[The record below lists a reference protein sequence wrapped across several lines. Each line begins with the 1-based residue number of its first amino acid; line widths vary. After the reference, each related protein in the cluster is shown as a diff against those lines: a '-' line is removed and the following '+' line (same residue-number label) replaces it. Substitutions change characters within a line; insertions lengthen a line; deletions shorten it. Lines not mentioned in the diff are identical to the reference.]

1 MSNIKI
7 FFLSN
12 ILTLLIFTAS
22 EGQSDKIDIKGK
34 NNSFQVGEKLTF
46 SIGYEFIPA
55 GKAILSVDGISVI
68 NGRSVYQI
76 TSRAKSY
83 RFFDPFYKVRDEI
96 VTYIDTNTL
105 QSIIFRKTLREG
117 SYSYDYS
124 IDFNPDSMNAVSKS
138 PSGTRL
144 VEIPEFT
151 LDVLSAMYYM
161 RTLDLKVGKTETLTV
176 LDNDKLYPLDIR
188 VVRRERISTRAGTF
202 DCLVIIPE
210 LKSGGLFKNEG
221 RITAWV
227 TDDHRKI
234 PVLMK
239 SKAIIGA
246 IIVELQEAEGLVE

>member
-1 MSNIKI
+1 M
-7 FFLSN
+7 
-12 ILTLLIFTAS
+12 ILAFS
-22 EGQSDKIDIKGK
+22 KGQSEEEIVKGK

-55 GKAILSVDGISVI
+55 GKSILSVESIMEI
-68 NGRSVYQI
+68 NGRSVYKI
-76 TSRAKSY
+76 TSRTSSY
-83 RFFDPFYKVRDEI
+83 RFFDPFFKVRDEI
-96 VTYIDTNTL
+96 TTYLDTNTL
-105 QSIIFRKTLREG
+105 QSIKFRKKLREG

-124 IDFNPDSMNAVSKS
+124 IDFNPDSMSAVSQS
-138 PSGTRL
+138 PNGTRL
-144 VEIPEFT
+144 VKIPEFT

-161 RTLDLKVGKTETLTV
+161 RTLDLKIGRTVTVTV
-176 LDNDKLYPLDIR
+176 LDNDKLYPLDIKT
-188 VVRRERISTRAGTF
+188 VRRERISTSAGTF

-239 SKAIIGA
+239 SKALIGD
-246 IIVELQEAEGLVE
+246 IIVELQKAEGLVE

>member
-1 MSNIKI
+1 
-7 FFLSN
+7 
-12 ILTLLIFTAS
+12 LIVAIGV
-22 EGQSDKIDIKGK
+22 GQSEEVIVTGK

-55 GKAILSVDGISVI
+55 GKSILSVDGILEL

-76 TSRAKSY
+76 TSRTRSY
-83 RFFDPFYKVRDEI
+83 RFFDPFFKVRDEI
-96 VTYIDTNTL
+96 TTFIDTNTL
-105 QSIIFRKTLREG
+105 QSIKFRKKLREG

-124 IDFNPDSMNAVSKS
+124 VDFSPDSMSAVSKS
-138 PSGTRL
+138 PNGSLL

-161 RTLDLKVGKTETLTV
+161 RTLDLKVGTTLTLTV
-176 LDNDKLYPLDIR
+176 LDNDKLYPLDIKI
-188 VVRRERISTRAGTF
+188 VRRERISTRAGTF
-202 DCLVIIPE
+202 DCLVVIPE

-246 IIVELQEAEGLVE
+246 IIVELQDVEGLVE

>member
-1 MSNIKI
+1 M
-7 FFLSN
+7 
-12 ILTLLIFTAS
+12 ILAIS
-22 EGQSDKIDIKGK
+22 EGQSEEVFVKVK

-46 SIGYEFIPA
+46 SIGYEFVPA
-55 GKAILSVDGISVI
+55 GKSILSVDGISEI

-76 TSRAKSY
+76 TSRTRSY
-83 RFFDPFYKVRDEI
+83 RFFDPFFKVRDEI
-96 VTYIDTNTL
+96 TTYLDANTF
-105 QSIIFRKTLREG
+105 QSIKFRKKLREG

-124 IDFNPDSMNAVSKS
+124 VDFNPDSMNAVSTS
-138 PSGTRL
+138 PNGTRL

-161 RTLDLKVGKTETLTV
+161 RTLDLKIGRTVTVTV
-176 LDNDKLYPLDIR
+176 LDNEKLYPLDIR
-188 VVRRERISTRAGTF
+188 IVRRERISTRAGTF

-239 SKAIIGA
+239 SKAIIGD
-246 IIVELQEAEGLVE
+246 IIVELQKVEGLVE

>member
-1 MSNIKI
+1 
-7 FFLSN
+7 L
-12 ILTLLIFTAS
+12 ILAIS
-22 EGQSDKIDIKGK
+22 KGQSEEEIVKGK

-55 GKAILSVDGISVI
+55 GKSILSVESIMEI

-76 TSRAKSY
+76 TSRTSSY
-83 RFFDPFYKVRDEI
+83 RFFDPFFKVRDEI
-96 VTYIDTNTL
+96 TTYLDTNTL
-105 QSIIFRKTLREG
+105 QSIKFRKKLREG

-124 IDFNPDSMNAVSKS
+124 IDFNPDSMSAVSQS
-138 PSGTRL
+138 PNGTRL
-144 VEIPEFT
+144 VKIPEFT

-161 RTLDLKVGKTETLTV
+161 RTLDLKIGRTVTVTV
-176 LDNDKLYPLDIR
+176 LDNDKLYPLDIKT
-188 VVRRERISTRAGTF
+188 VRRERISTSAGTF

-239 SKAIIGA
+239 SKALIGD
-246 IIVELQEAEGLVE
+246 IIVELQKAEGLVE

>member
-1 MSNIKI
+1 M
-7 FFLSN
+7 
-12 ILTLLIFTAS
+12 ILAIS
-22 EGQSDKIDIKGK
+22 ERQSEEVFVNGK

-55 GKAILSVDGISVI
+55 GKSILSVVGISEI

-76 TSRAKSY
+76 TSTTSSH
-83 RFFDPFYKVRDEI
+83 RFFDPFFKVRDEI
-96 VTYIDTNTL
+96 TTYLDTNTL
-105 QSIIFRKTLREG
+105 QSIKFRKKLREG

-124 IDFNPDSMNAVSKS
+124 VDFNPDSMRAVSKS
-138 PSGTRL
+138 PNGTFL

-151 LDVLSAMYYM
+151 LDILSAMYYM
-161 RTLDLKVGKTETLTV
+161 RTLDLKIGKTVTVTV
-176 LDNDKLYPLDIR
+176 LDNDKLYPLDIKI
-188 VVRRERISTRAGTF
+188 VRRERISTRAGTF

-221 RITAWV
+221 RITAWI

-239 SKAIIGA
+239 SKAIIGD
-246 IIVELQEAEGLVE
+246 IIVELQKVEGLVE

>member
-1 MSNIKI
+1 M
-7 FFLSN
+7 
-12 ILTLLIFTAS
+12 ILAIS
-22 EGQSDKIDIKGK
+22 KGQSEEDIVKGK

-46 SIGYEFIPA
+46 SVGYEFVPA
-55 GKAILSVDGISVI
+55 GKSILSVVGILEI

-76 TSRAKSY
+76 TSRTSSY
-83 RFFDPFYKVRDEI
+83 RFFDPFFKVRDEI
-96 VTYIDTNTL
+96 TSYIDTKTL
-105 QSIIFRKTLREG
+105 QSIKFRKRLREG

-124 IDFNPDSMNAVSKS
+124 VDFDPASMSAVSKS
-138 PSGTRL
+138 PNGARL

-161 RTLDLKVGKTETLTV
+161 RTLDLKIGRTVTVTV
-176 LDNDKLYPLDIR
+176 LDNDKLYPLDIKT
-188 VVRRERISTRAGTF
+188 VRRERISTRAGTF

-221 RITAWV
+221 RIIAWV

-239 SKAIIGA
+239 SKAIIGD
-246 IIVELQEAEGLVE
+246 IIVELQKVEGLVE